1 MQRLDDSKRDG
12 ILARISDRAGE
23 VDDQCDQYGQGPHEP
38 VAVRLRWA
46 HHKAANAQHPALIY
60 Q

>member
-23 VDDQCDQYGQGPHEP
+23 VDDQCDQYDQGPHEP

-46 HHKAANAQHPALIY
+46 HHKAANA
-60 Q
+60 